1 MSNANNRRGFIIKTG
16 SIAAAVAIN
25 SSLVACGGSSSA
37 SPAEFKYGVASGDP
51 LTDRVILW
59 THAKI
64 PGSTNTVGLTW
75 QLSSDSSFA
84 SVLKSGRISAGEA
97 TGFTAKVD
105 VTGLSAGASYFYRF
119 MDDAGATSTVGTTR
133 TLPAANVSSVK
144 LAVFSC
150 ALYSEGFFNTYDAAI
165 NSGALYAIHLGD
177 YIYEYGSDP
186 AKFGNTDA
194 VSLGRVASP
203 ANDIVSLN
211 DYRTRYAQYK
221 SDPNLQAL
229 HAKMPWIT
237 IWDDHEFAD
246 NAFMTGANNHNSATQ
261 GDWTTRKNNA
271 AQAYHEWLPIR
282 TDTSNLFKIYR
293 SFNFGTLF
301 SLHMLDTR
309 IEGRVQQYAHFGDPF
324 YTPGYQYADYV
335 NGLTPVNG
343 VYPDAARTMISATQ
357 QSWLTSNMQNSTA
370 TWQILGNQDIMA
382 RMWYPSSVLSAQ
394 ATANS
399 SPSTANSQAV
409 QKAISDYL
417 TAKATRFGYGDSA
430 LTSTQAD
437 LLNTTINPKLP
448 YNLDSWDGYPINR
461 ETVLQTAK
469 SLGKKLVTLSGDSH
483 NAWFNKLTTLDGTK
497 VGYEFAG
504 SSVSS
509 PGFESQGLGS
519 LASSL
524 DGSVLVSQLG
534 NAAIGAGLGLV
545 DDMGYS
551 DTIRRGY
558 LLMTITA
565 DAIQGEYVFVSTVKS
580 KTYTAS
586 VGRTI
591 TVAAATGAVTYA

>member
-105 VTGLSAGASYFYRF
+105 VIGLSAGASYFYRF

-150 ALYSEGFFNTYDAAI
+150 TLYSEGFFNTYDAAI

-203 ANDIVSLN
+203 ANDIVSLS

-293 SFNFGTLF
+293 SFDFGTLF

-324 YTPGYQYADYV
+324 FTPGYQYADYV

-394 ATANS
+394 ATATS

-409 QKAISDYL
+409 QTAISDYL
-417 TAKATRFGYGDSA
+417 TAKATRFGYGAGA
-430 LTSTQAD
+430 LTPTQAA
-437 LLNTTINPKLP
+437 LLNTTTNPKLP

-483 NAWFNKLTTLDGTK
+483 NAWFNNLTTLDGTK

-509 PGFESQGLGS
+509 PGFESRGLGS

-565 DAIQGEYVFVSTVKS
+565 DAVKGEYVFVNTVKS